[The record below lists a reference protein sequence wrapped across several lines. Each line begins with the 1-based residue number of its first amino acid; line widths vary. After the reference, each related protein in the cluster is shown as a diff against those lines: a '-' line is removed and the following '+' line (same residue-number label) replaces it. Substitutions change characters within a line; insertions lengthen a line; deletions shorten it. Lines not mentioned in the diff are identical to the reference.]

1 MAIAEQEEIRKR
13 NLVSVFFFCFACGV
27 LIISLFQNN
36 KERIKL
42 FIIMTVFCG
51 FGGFAVVVVVN
62 QIPMEAAP
70 VRNGI
75 TIKSRKEKK
84 ENS

>member
-1 MAIAEQEEIRKR
+1 M
-13 NLVSVFFFCFACGV
+13 ACGV

-42 FIIMTVFCG
+42 FIIMTVVVVVVVVV
-51 FGGFAVVVVVN
+51 GGFVVVVN

-70 VRNGI
+70 VRNGDYHL
-75 TIKSRKEKK
+75 KPKRKK